1 MGIFPD
7 LKTDS
12 MKDCFLIVF
21 DYSSPI
27 DVDEEIPLGVDGN
40 LSPIRFPATAAA
52 SLSILSVS
60 SLDTPSDSKLPSN
73 EPDIDSFRIPNRDS
87 NSRLTSGMILPK

>member
-1 MGIFPD
+1 MILD
-7 LKTDS
+7 
-12 MKDCFLIVF
+12 
-21 DYSSPI
+21 DYSNPI
-27 DVDEEIPLGVDGN
+27 EFDEEIPVGVDGN

-73 EPDIDSFRIPNRDS
+73 EPEMDSFRIPNRDS
-87 NSRLTSGMILPK
+87 NS